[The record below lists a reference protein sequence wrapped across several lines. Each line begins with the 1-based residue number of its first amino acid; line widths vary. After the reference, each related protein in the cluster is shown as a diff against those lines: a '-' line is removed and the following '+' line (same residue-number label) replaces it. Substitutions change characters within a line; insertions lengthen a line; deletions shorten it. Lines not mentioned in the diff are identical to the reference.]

1 MNGMHK
7 FLVAAVLAVGGVT
20 GAAVIDSPLVGTQK
34 AAAGSGVSYFRTY
47 ADAKAFA
54 AKKNRQGYHT
64 KILKTN
70 GGQYRVDYWSGH

>member
-1 MNGMHK
+1 MSSIHK
-7 FLVAAVLAVGGVT
+7 FVLAAVLAVGGLT

-34 AAAGSGVSYFRTY
+34 AAAASGVSYFRTY

-54 AKKNRQGYHT
+54 SKKNSQGYHT
-64 KILKTN
+64 KILKTS